1 MNFIRLILALITFDS
16 LGSSISIAQQAS
28 GKIKKYQIWV
38 GSIMLMIVP
47 VAYICLKMGT
57 NPESVYIVYF
67 IACIIAHVVR
77 MMIIKPII
85 KLSLREYFHK
95 VLFRLATVTVCSSI
109 LPIMAYKLL
118 PVTMLSLI
126 FVCLLCV
133 ITVAASVYLL
143 GLEQGEREM
152 MNGKIKSMFRKN
164 TSKKWKK
171 SILNYVQ
178 RMIVL
183 DVLHVKMLVTSL
195 RLLEL
200 KISKAFN
207 ILRYS
212 TTYVFLV
219 MCQRVCPVLNPIEK
233 FQKAK
238 YMLPGIR
245 ILRSEA
251 RVLLVECSPYLQKL
265 FWMKVELLLGQGCLR
280 TDM

>member
-1 MNFIRLILALITFDS
+1 MFFLSLPIIIETPKILSVWLTEVPDHTVNFIRLILALITFDS

-38 GSIMLMIVP
+38 GGIMLMIVP
-47 VAYICLKMGT
+47 VAYICLKMDT

-109 LPIMAYKLL
+109 LPIMVYKLL

-143 GLEQGEREM
+143 GLEQGERE
-152 MNGKIKSMFRKN
+152 
-164 TSKKWKK
+164 W
-171 SILNYVQ
+171 
-178 RMIVL
+178 
-183 DVLHVKMLVTSL
+183 
-195 RLLEL
+195 
-200 KISKAFN
+200 
-207 ILRYS
+207 
-212 TTYVFLV
+212 
-219 MCQRVCPVLNPIEK
+219 
-233 FQKAK
+233 
-238 YMLPGIR
+238 
-245 ILRSEA
+245 
-251 RVLLVECSPYLQKL
+251 
-265 FWMKVELLLGQGCLR
+265 
-280 TDM
+280 